1 MRLGKLVLAV
11 LALLCA
17 ASFYYS
23 SAQSGRT
30 ASSQQ
35 TPTPDSTSSKSGVGN
50 QTVRG
55 VQKYKVVFPLKTG
68 LPNVTMDSFVEQLNQ
83 NSRDGYRLKAATY
96 GWQRVSGEEYSVPV
110 GILQSD
116 ESEFEYAWFEVASTF
131 YFAIPGF
138 EHEYS
143 EQAKKGFRLVDHFLS
158 TVFCEDQET
167 DTVAPTPHCKS
178 NYVFL
183 LERKRG
189 SGGPR
194 DFMVAEA
201 MPDWQR
207 KPGRKLAQATKTN
220 LPDGFYPAR
229 VLANNQLLLD
239 RTTEKEDFETNPP
252 EVQIVNSSFLNNV
265 KKKVRELGQEGFR
278 LALIGNECAVLYRW
292 PNERGPFVYEWLN
305 AKDKKFEK
313 ELARIQA
320 SGATFRLVYRDP
332 YGGNQLVFERQ
343 TSLSSRGAEYRSL
356 SLSFQLSDPQTLKD
370 SGNVNARL
378 ELTPEA
384 KETIELINNLAGEG
398 FVVRDLFV
406 SKLTGSK
413 YVGVLLERSR

>member
-1 MRLGKLVLAV
+1 MK
-11 LALLCA
+11 
-17 ASFYYS
+17 
-23 SAQSGRT
+23 
-30 ASSQQ
+30 
-35 TPTPDSTSSKSGVGN
+35 P
-50 QTVRG
+50 
-55 VQKYKVVFPLKTG
+55 G
-68 LPNVTMDSFVEQLNQ
+68 LPDVTMDSFVEQLNQ
-83 NSRDGYRLKAATY
+83 NSLEGYRLKAATY

-138 EHEYS
+138 ERKYS
-143 EQAKKGFRLVDHFLS
+143 EQAKKGFRLADHFLS
-158 TVFCEDQET
+158 TVFCDDDESDA
-167 DTVAPTPHCKS
+167 VAPTPHCKS
-178 NYVFL
+178 NYFFL
-183 LERKRG
+183 LERERG

-194 DFMVAEA
+194 DFLVAEA
-201 MPDWQR
+201 MPDSQR
-207 KPGRKLAQATKTN
+207 KPGRTLVHTTRTN

-252 EVQIVNSSFLNNV
+252 EVQIVNSSFLSNI
-265 KKKVRELGQEGFR
+265 KKKVKELGQQGFR
-278 LALIGNECAVLYRW
+278 LALIGSECAVLYRW

-313 ELARIQA
+313 ELARVEA

-343 TSLSSRGAEYRSL
+343 ANGSTRAAEYRSL
-356 SLSFQLSDPQTLKD
+356 KLSFQLSDPQTRKD
-370 SGNVNARL
+370 SGNVNGRL

-384 KETIELINNLAGEG
+384 KDTIKLINDLSAEG

-406 SKLTGSK
+406 SKVMGSSD
-413 YVGVLLERSR
+413 VGVLLERLR